1 MHLIRK
7 PKLKNYLYIP
17 ILVLLFISFAGMAQ
31 TSYTIKGKIKNPI
44 GNPVENANVFFSTK
58 SKQKVRSDAEGNFS
72 ITLKDNSPTELII
85 SHVSYKQEKVLIT
98 KSLLRKAK
106 NNTIEL
112 TVTLEYRTLPQ
123 IIVRSKARPDT
134 VFGSEITSVSDYE
147 FIGNNMVLLSYT
159 KSLKKNAFLQ
169 LTSKRN
175 KLIST
180 YKTPPNPKRL
190 FKDFEGN
197 LHLITKTKVFL
208 ITIVKNEF
216 RLRPID
222 KDNFYQLTTKI
233 IDTCQSHFLYSNF
246 SNAYPAFDYFAQE
259 LTDTVATK
267 LHHVENYFMMDLYR
281 AEYKYAPAKQKL
293 WAFRKEI
300 KTGVDKEIWIGATNF
315 TQSLYYE
322 PLYAPLFVNNDTILI
337 FDHYSDQL
345 LKINSQFEKID
356 SIGISYHKDK
366 EKKNW
371 EQPILKDKEEKK
383 IYGLFLKNGYYYLK
397 PINLKDGSTFI
408 SFKLNYR
415 FAENVKV
422 ENGYA
427 YYIYRPYESSQ
438 KKYLY
443 REVINTELD

>member
-1 MHLIRK
+1 MK
-7 PKLKNYLYIP
+7 PYRHI
-17 ILVLLFISFAGMAQ
+17 LLFFILACSIGFGQ
-31 TSYTIKGKIKNPI
+31 ESYVITGRVTSPTGELIDNVNIYFSPKTTQITQSKKN
-44 GNPVENANVFFSTK
+44 
-58 SKQKVRSDAEGNFS
+58 GNFS
-72 ITLKDNSPTELII
+72 IELKYYGPVELVI
-85 SHVSYKQEKVLIT
+85 SHVSYEQKRILINKSILRPTINNELNLDIALDYKTLKQYIVT
-98 KSLLRKAK
+98 GKAK
-106 NNTIEL
+106 
-112 TVTLEYRTLPQ
+112 
-123 IIVRSKARPDT
+123 PDT
-134 VFGSEITSVSDYE
+134 VFGSEITSVYDYE
-147 FIGNNMVLLSYT
+147 FVGENMVLLSYR

-169 LTSKRN
+169 LTSRRN

-180 YKTPPNPKRL
+180 YKTPPNAKRL
-190 FKDFEGN
+190 FKDFEGK
-197 LHLITKTKVFL
+197 LYLITKTKVFL
-208 ITIVKNEF
+208 ISVVKNEF

-222 KDNFYQLTTKI
+222 KVPFYKLTTRI
-233 IDTCQSHFLYSNF
+233 IDTCNSRFIYSDF
-246 SNAYPAFDYFAQE
+246 SDAYPAFNYYAQ
-259 LTDTVATK
+259 LPTDTVAKK
-267 LHHVENYFMMDLYR
+267 LHHVENNFMMDLYR

-293 WAFRKEI
+293 WAFRKEL
-300 KTGVDKEIWIGATNF
+300 KTGIDKEIWIGATNF

-345 LKINSQFEKID
+345 LKINSSFEKLD
-356 SIGISYHKDK
+356 SVPISYHKDK

-383 IYGLFLKNGYYYLK
+383 LYGLFLKHGYYYLK
-397 PINLKDGSTFI
+397 PIDLHDGTTSI

-415 FAENVKV
+415 YAENVKV